1 MGLLKVLEFLNIRPQ
16 FYAIII
22 RIANPLC
29 HLEDKRDA
37 MQKLIKAFEDI
48 MVAITFAEAGEY
60 DEARKITS
68 QEQEHETATVA
79 GPELTAVRK
88 A

>member
-1 MGLLKVLEFLNIRPQ
+1 
-16 FYAIII
+16 
-22 RIANPLC
+22 
-29 HLEDKRDA
+29 

-68 QEQEHETATVA
+68 QEQERETATAV
-79 GPELTAVRK
+79 GPELKAVRK